1 MGGNTTND
9 ENALQQGIFVG
20 KPIDFRPKGQI
31 THLRASNGEMLLVI
45 GARQLM
51 HVPLQNMGGQ
61 TDIALPLP
69 THDRIAYVH
78 MDVNGHHALISSTTG
93 ENFYVSLKT
102 NLQKVLT
109 RLKGHVISA
118 VGWNVELSTK
128 ATTGF
133 IVVGT
138 NKGSLIETQ
147 IQSDGNLLYSKELV
161 RNLSGEKDM
170 PITDI
175 ELVQCSEEG
184 DKQRWAV
191 FICTPG
197 RLYSVAG
204 SVDRKTDRSMVQ
216 PVVGAIWNSTFMEE
230 ATGALQSLFSFKDPP
245 RYHCMDDSQ
254 RTLPSAF
261 VLYPK
266 SSSGIP
272 ASKFCWIGVNGYTIG
287 RIDINHTDP
296 YSMLIEDAH
305 VQHRLVDGRYDY
317 PLDSALT
324 EYHVLL
330 LYSDRL
336 EAVSLLNQKCMF
348 QDARGSESRL
358 MRGMCRDPISEL
370 VWVYTDSNVTRYR
383 PNEEGKSVWRIHLER
398 GEYDKA
404 MAITDHLKDRAP
416 HQLVLKKQADKFIA
430 EKKYI
435 AAAELLAQSSD
446 PFEVSVLNFLS
457 TADDR
462 RDGLKR
468 FLDLQLNKM
477 TASEDMIRRDALV
490 FWLLDVQLTELA
502 ELRQSGGRRSTLEP
516 ETGQAGVMT
525 PAEIRLKNVKQQ
537 LELFFERPVV
547 SESIK
552 SNREAVYK
560 LMMSHADFDSQLALA
575 QRLQDY
581 ETVIDIYLLQSQ
593 YKKALEVIQNQH
605 IPMFYYK
612 YSSVLIEQCPFELI
626 AAWINEDT
634 NLQADLLLPSLY
646 RCQREPK
653 MIAAALKY
661 IKFVIGRGTASKS
674 IHNFMI
680 SLSST
685 YKPNELF
692 AYFEKCGLDKTLV
705 PYDVEF
711 ALRVC
716 LEKTELKQCSVHL
729 YCVDG
734 LYDEAVSLA
743 LTFDVEL
750 AKKCAMLT
758 NESAEE
764 ESDLLL
770 LGSNGPRFPLE
781 MRRRIWMKIARF
793 VIEEQKDVEAAMK
806 LLKDSKD
813 VIKIQD
819 LLPFFPEF
827 TTIEHFKDPLCACLK
842 EHSGKIMELQ
852 REMKEATEVADEIH
866 KQMAKLK
873 KRSAII
879 RASDTCALCYEQ
891 ALTRPVFAFACRH
904 FFHRDCLEKEVK
916 SEWTEEDHAK
926 FAKLSEKEK
935 VLQKQ
940 LDDMDKKQISTPKKR
955 KECGEELADVRKT
968 MRDMT
973 ASECLLCGPA
983 MIESVSKPFFASEE
997 DYEAELKT
1005 W

>member
-1 MGGNTTND
+1 M
-9 ENALQQGIFVG
+9 
-20 KPIDFRPKGQI
+20 
-31 THLRASNGEMLLVI
+31 
-45 GARQLM
+45 
-51 HVPLQNMGGQ
+51 
-61 TDIALPLP
+61 
-69 THDRIAYVH
+69 
-78 MDVNGHHALISSTTG
+78 
-93 ENFYVSLKT
+93 
-102 NLQKVLT
+102 
-109 RLKGHVISA
+109 
-118 VGWNVELSTK
+118 
-128 ATTGF
+128 
-133 IVVGT
+133 
-138 NKGSLIETQ
+138 
-147 IQSDGNLLYSKELV
+147 
-161 RNLSGEKDM
+161 
-170 PITDI
+170 
-175 ELVQCSEEG
+175 
-184 DKQRWAV
+184 V
-191 FICTPG
+191 FI
-197 RLYSVAG
+197 L
-204 SVDRKTDRSMVQ
+204 
-216 PVVGAIWNSTFMEE
+216 
-230 ATGALQSLFSFKDPP
+230 
-245 RYHCMDDSQ
+245 
-254 RTLPSAF
+254 
-261 VLYPK
+261 
-266 SSSGIP
+266 
-272 ASKFCWIGVNGYTIG
+272 
-287 RIDINHTDP
+287 
-296 YSMLIEDAH
+296 
-305 VQHRLVDGRYDY
+305 
-317 PLDSALT
+317 
-324 EYHVLL
+324 
-330 LYSDRL
+330 
-336 EAVSLLNQKCMF
+336 
-348 QDARGSESRL
+348 
-358 MRGMCRDPISEL
+358 RDP
-370 VWVYTDSNVTRYR
+370 VTMWL
-383 PNEEGKSVWRIHLER
+383 S
-398 GEYDKA
+398 
-404 MAITDHLKDRAP
+404 
-416 HQLVLKKQADKFIA
+416 
-430 EKKYI
+430 KYI

-547 SESIK
+547 S

-711 ALRVC
+711 ALR
-716 LEKTELKQCSVHL
+716 LKQCSVHL

-781 MRRRIWMKIARF
+781 MRRRIWMKIGSHSAR
-793 VIEEQKDVEAAMK
+793 
-806 LLKDSKD
+806 
-813 VIKIQD
+813 D

-852 REMKEATEVADEIH
+852 REMKEATEELQREMKEATEVADEIH

-873 KRSAII
+873 KRS
-879 RASDTCALCYEQ
+879 
-891 ALTRPVFAFACRH
+891 VAF
-904 FFHRDCLEKEVK
+904 FFLFFFEGGGR
-916 SEWTEEDHAK
+916 
-926 FAKLSEKEK
+926 F
-935 VLQKQ
+935 
-940 LDDMDKKQISTPKKR
+940 
-955 KECGEELADVRKT
+955 GE
-968 MRDMT
+968 
-973 ASECLLCGPA
+973 
-983 MIESVSKPFFASEE
+983 
-997 DYEAELKT
+997 
-1005 W
+1005 